1 MKSFPLSCLISLL
14 ALAAGLLTACSP
26 NLNQTAKEWN
36 GADARTLATVCAAL
50 EWDIRDGEVSRL
62 ISEDVL
68 ATREY
73 NSDSEWGLGRPQTYG
88 DMAEFVDTYYS
99 NIQIRESVY
108 NSFGEVALLV
118 SYRSP
123 NASFYYIT
131 GTFDEAKNQF
141 TSFDFYSG
149 MDTFP

>member
-1 MKSFPLSCLISLL
+1 M
-14 ALAAGLLTACSP
+14 
-26 NLNQTAKEWN
+26 
-36 GADARTLATVCAAL
+36 
-50 EWDIRDGEVSRL
+50 SRL

-88 DMAEFVDTYYS
+88 DMAEFVDTYYF

-108 NSFGEVALLV
+108 NSSGEVALLV

>member
-1 MKSFPLSCLISLL
+1 MKSFPLSRLISLL

-108 NSFGEVALLV
+108 NSSGEVAPAKWPCWCPTGARMLV
-118 SYRSP
+118 STKEIRYT
-123 NASFYYIT
+123 NT
-131 GTFDEAKNQF
+131 NQHPAP
-141 TSFDFYSG
+141 SHLG
-149 MDTFP
+149 